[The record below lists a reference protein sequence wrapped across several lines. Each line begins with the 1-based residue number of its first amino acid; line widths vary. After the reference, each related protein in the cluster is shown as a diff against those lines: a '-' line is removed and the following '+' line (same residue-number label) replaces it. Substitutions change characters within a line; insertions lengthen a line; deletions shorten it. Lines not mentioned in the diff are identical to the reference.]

1 MLEPR
6 VGAAHRG
13 DYRRGAGA
21 HHHPRRRLREFD
33 NGPLAGLA
41 FDEAERRYPE
51 PAFWHR
57 FAPYTADGGEAYAE
71 TAQRIG
77 GALQTLVQGA
87 ESRVLVV
94 AHGGCINV
102 ALRDLLGAPVAT
114 SFALGDT
121 SFSEVWVSRASDRVR
136 LLSLDRAPHLLVGA

>member
-71 TAQRIG
+71 TAQQIG
-77 GALQTLVQGA
+77 GALQTLV
-87 ESRVLVV
+87 
-94 AHGGCINV
+94 
-102 ALRDLLGAPVAT
+102 
-114 SFALGDT
+114 
-121 SFSEVWVSRASDRVR
+121 
-136 LLSLDRAPHLLVGA
+136 